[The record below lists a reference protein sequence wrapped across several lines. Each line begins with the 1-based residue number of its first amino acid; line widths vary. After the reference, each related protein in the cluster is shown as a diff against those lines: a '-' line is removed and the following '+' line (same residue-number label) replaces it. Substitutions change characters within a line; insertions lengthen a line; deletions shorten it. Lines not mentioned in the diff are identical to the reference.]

1 MQSAMLLELLAA
13 RQGGSMNPALQDML
27 ARLRAGGGTSGGR
40 TVQDLLAQV
49 SQSNPAL
56 SSILQQMNASPE
68 SQGAVIDAET
78 IEVDTTARRSA
89 RQDYYRDAET
99 SVDTEASAIPMLE
112 EIRAQADAAAAELA
126 VYRERLDRCAAALG
140 ACGLCWGCDP
150 SCRACRGRG
159 RPGFALPDDM
169 LFEEMIVPVIRL
181 VRANRAKPVVSSRS
195 PSTQINAST

>member
-49 SQSNPAL
+49 SQTNPAL

-89 RQDYYRDAET
+89 RQDYYRDDVT
-99 SVDTEASAIPMLE
+99 SSDSEASAIPLLE
-112 EIRAQADAAAAELA
+112 
-126 VYRERLDRCAAALG
+126 
-140 ACGLCWGCDP
+140 
-150 SCRACRGRG
+150 
-159 RPGFALPDDM
+159 
-169 LFEEMIVPVIRL
+169 
-181 VRANRAKPVVSSRS
+181 
-195 PSTQINAST
+195 